1 MSWPASIFSALLTAL
16 LGMFVS
22 GTIAAMAVDW
32 YRIPSREGASGYFVI
47 SLGLMGFMAGLILG
61 LIVARVVAGGTH
73 PGFLRATGI
82 SMALVGGIGLLSGGV
97 TRALAD
103 VPPTLDGD
111 PLLLM
116 VEVRWPAGQTT
127 APVALGD
134 DAASLGLHSI
144 PHFSHTVRA
153 SESGPLWMEDAHLV
167 DGRWVVPGAVDV
179 FTSRGTRMLTVNT
192 GDKNTQGF
200 QVPLAA
206 FPRRKDLAWSDWLPD
221 FRPGVTVPPGL
232 LSFRYRVQKVGQ
244 PIRTDTLGPFEVV
257 TSSYGFHQVQ
267 QEKRTYYASASTFG
281 IRYRGQPLGFDGT
294 TPGQRD
300 TTEGLDRVDEVSLL
314 PGPRPAL
321 LLHVDSPTS
330 SGSYYLVTEEGERVR
345 IDSVA
350 SGSRG
355 MTGRLLTS
363 DTALFRAVTPDAIS
377 GWIDRTSYA
386 RPGLYRIGLA
396 VLDTRVASVRRFKA
410 DSSAYGIPAVPPLGL
425 SPDERSF
432 VVFGH
437 EPDTAPPPLLIVT
450 DVVADSTYK
459 LPVDTIRMRY
469 AKFESL
475 DPAWLDHHF
484 EWRRGA
490 DGVDRLAERPHFTP
504 LPWRGELTVEG
515 DGHRTYRLEKGTEGL
530 RAGLIAFLVKEF
542 NAVPQPADSGAYKVP
557 VTIQGRTVEV
567 AFSSE
572 FGYVAVTTTE
582 GTAEDA
588 TLVETIARRFDAAL
602 ATGKYDDLIGQ

>member
-103 VPPTLDGD
+103 VPPTLGGD

-153 SESGPLWMEDAHLV
+153 SETGPLWMEDAHLV

-206 FPRRKDLAWSDWLPD
+206 
-221 FRPGVTVPPGL
+221 
-232 LSFRYRVQKVGQ
+232 
-244 PIRTDTLGPFEVV
+244 LG
-257 TSSYGFHQVQ
+257 
-267 QEKRTYYASASTFG
+267 
-281 IRYRGQPLGFDGT
+281 
-294 TPGQRD
+294 
-300 TTEGLDRVDEVSLL
+300 SL
-314 PGPRPAL
+314 R
-321 LLHVDSPTS
+321 
-330 SGSYYLVTEEGERVR
+330 
-345 IDSVA
+345 
-350 SGSRG
+350 
-355 MTGRLLTS
+355 
-363 DTALFRAVTPDAIS
+363 
-377 GWIDRTSYA
+377 
-386 RPGLYRIGLA
+386 
-396 VLDTRVASVRRFKA
+396 
-410 DSSAYGIPAVPPLGL
+410 
-425 SPDERSF
+425 
-432 VVFGH
+432 
-437 EPDTAPPPLLIVT
+437 
-450 DVVADSTYK
+450 
-459 LPVDTIRMRY
+459 
-469 AKFESL
+469 
-475 DPAWLDHHF
+475 
-484 EWRRGA
+484 
-490 DGVDRLAERPHFTP
+490 
-504 LPWRGELTVEG
+504 
-515 DGHRTYRLEKGTEGL
+515 
-530 RAGLIAFLVKEF
+530 
-542 NAVPQPADSGAYKVP
+542 
-557 VTIQGRTVEV
+557 
-567 AFSSE
+567 
-572 FGYVAVTTTE
+572 
-582 GTAEDA
+582 
-588 TLVETIARRFDAAL
+588 
-602 ATGKYDDLIGQ
+602 